1 MRYGE
6 QNLYTRAKE
15 LVGDRDPR
23 AHEFSV
29 QLLAFDAAKNGN
41 AVGVGVMIALCSALL
56 QKGIKGGHVV
66 VGGLNLG
73 GSIEPVHN
81 AVNVVELAV
90 EKGASNMVLSDFRP
104 AAIERPTDNLAIKI
118 NIQYY
123 TDVREVLLKVL
134 ET

>member
-1 MRYGE
+1 M
-6 QNLYTRAKE
+6 
-15 LVGDRDPR
+15 GDRDPR
-23 AHEFSV
+23 EHEFSV
-29 QLLAFDAAKNGN
+29 QLRAFDAAKSGS
-41 AVGVGVMIALCSALL
+41 AVGVGVVIALCSALL

-73 GSIEPVHN
+73 GSIDPIHN

-90 EKGASNMVLSDFRP
+90 EKGATSIVIP
-104 AAIERPTDNLAIKI
+104 IAARRQLNDLPDDLAIKI

-123 TDVREVLLKVL
+123 TDVREVLLKLL